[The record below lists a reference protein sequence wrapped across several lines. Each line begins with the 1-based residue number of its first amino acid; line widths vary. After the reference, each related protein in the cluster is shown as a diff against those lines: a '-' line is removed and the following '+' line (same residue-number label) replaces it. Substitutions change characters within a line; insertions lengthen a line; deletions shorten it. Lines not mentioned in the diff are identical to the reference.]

1 MGRCLLKEERNK
13 KYLYLLA
20 GYGGLMFLGVAILR
34 NLLFFQDTL
43 GYVLTTFGYIFLVSY
58 VKFADEKIGATK
70 RDKIIFRTGLM
81 VILGVVALYF
91 YQQRSING

>member
-1 MGRCLLKEERNK
+1 
-13 KYLYLLA
+13 
-20 GYGGLMFLGVAILR
+20 MFLGVAILR

-70 RDKIIFRTGLM
+70 RDKIILEQDLWLFLEWLPST
-81 VILGVVALYF
+81 F
-91 YQQRSING
+91 INSVPLTVGQNIKFEG